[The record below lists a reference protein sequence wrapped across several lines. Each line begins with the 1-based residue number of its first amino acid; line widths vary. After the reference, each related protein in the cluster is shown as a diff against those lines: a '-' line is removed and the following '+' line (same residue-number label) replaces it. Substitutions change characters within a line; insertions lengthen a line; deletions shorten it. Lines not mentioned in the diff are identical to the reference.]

1 MVGELRPLT
10 AAERRQ
16 EEREGNGSGGG
27 QHVERWRKKIG
38 EKSREIQER
47 DGEKERESGERWGE
61 EVQTFCIDLI
71 K

>member
-1 MVGELRPLT
+1 MP
-10 AAERRQ
+10 RR
-16 EEREGNGSGGG
+16 RKGGNGSGGG